1 MSTPLSTF
9 FLAFLISSL
18 GSNNIMVVQGLS
30 SVATNLQREAVVLKY
45 FDGVNKK
52 DRKQIRS
59 CFASSARIRD
69 VCGLNS
75 SERDVNP
82 DDLADR

>member
-1 MSTPLSTF
+1 
-9 FLAFLISSL
+9 
-18 GSNNIMVVQGLS
+18 MVVQGLS